1 MDMDIDTSEL
11 EDHSYQCLDD
21 CGLCCLC
28 QPELD
33 DDELEIFKEAGL
45 ENRLTNY
52 HVQGQRTD
60 EPTAIKLQGG
70 RGACNFLRGMR
81 CQIHDIRP
89 RPCRHF
95 PVQIHLLR
103 RVQLNANL
111 ACPGIE
117 KGGDVLSAFGKDIIS
132 NIPQDELKDV
142 FERTLARVRD
152 FDERTLDFSVYQD
165 PGALK
170 ELGVQLIDDM
180 KDQDWISRLLAW
192 SNEEPYDID
201 VKSPDLLSSILTHDT
216 EPDIQVI
223 ASEGNYDDM
232 DLDDLSQI
240 PVFVDNDLEWT
251 ALRAVKGNLEV
262 MKMEENGS
270 LETLHTIPFDDVKL
284 LPWSKDAHSGFKDYA
299 HLLNNR
305 DPFMGYVYQVCA
317 DQDYQFDL
325 ATVYFGSMAT
335 TMLDLWWRAS
345 LVGHL
350 KGAKKLDNVLAR
362 EGIRSYDM
370 TCLCMPTIGEFI

>member
-1 MDMDIDTSEL
+1 MMDMDFSEL
-11 EDHSYQCLDD
+11 EGHSYQCLDG

-33 DDELEIFKEAGL
+33 ENELAEFRKAGL
-45 ENRLTNY
+45 DRWLTNY

-70 RGACNFLRGMR
+70 RGACHFLKNMR

-89 RPCRHF
+89 RPCRNF
-95 PVQIHLLR
+95 PVQVHLLR

-117 KGGDVLSAFGKDIIS
+117 RGGNGLSDFGKDIVS
-132 NIPQDELKDV
+132 NIPKEDLEY
-142 FERTLARVRD
+142 FYRRTVARLRE
-152 FDERTLDFSVYQD
+152 FDDRTLDFDVYQD

-170 ELGVQLIDDM
+170 ELGTRLIDGMDG
-180 KDQDWISRLLAW
+180 QDWISRLLAW
-192 SNEEPYDID
+192 SNEEFSNID
-201 VKSPDLLSSILTHDT
+201 MKSPDLLASILKHST
-216 EPDIQVI
+216 EADIQII
-223 ASEGNYDDM
+223 ASEGNYDHM

-240 PVFVDNDLEWT
+240 PVFVEDGLEWT
-251 ALRAVKGNLEV
+251 ALRAVKGNIEV
-262 MKMEENGS
+262 MRMEENGS
-270 LETLHTIPFDDVKL
+270 LETLHTIPVDDIKL
-284 LPWSKDAHSGFKDYA
+284 IDWTRDGAEIFQDYA
-299 HLLNNR
+299 RLLNDR

-325 ATVYFGSMAT
+325 TTVYLGAMAT

-345 LVGHL
+345 LIGHI
-350 KGAKKLDNVLAR
+350 KGVKKLDDALAK
-362 EGIRSYDM
+362 EGIRAYDM